1 MNRLL
6 YAAKRAAGWLGQL
19 LHPRAC
25 VLCRKPLPART
36 SAMLCGTCAPQL
48 YHTYRNTAPVRV
60 PGTDGA
66 DAPLLYTGALATAM
80 KRYKFY
86 RSTALC
92 RWFSAQAAACLA
104 GHLDAWQPDCLAYV
118 PLGAARWWSRGFN
131 QSEAFAR
138 QIGKSL
144 NLPVCHALGK
154 RPKLGKQSRRSEKE
168 RWKAAQNMFF
178 ALPGQAVQGKRVV
191 LVDDIITTGA
201 SASVA
206 VRALKEA
213 GASSVYVLAP
223 LRTPYYPKEVAR

>member
-25 VLCRKPLPART
+25 VLCRKPLPAGT

-138 QIGKSL
+138 
-144 NLPVCHALGK
+144 
-154 RPKLGKQSRRSEKE
+154 
-168 RWKAAQNMFF
+168 
-178 ALPGQAVQGKRVV
+178 
-191 LVDDIITTGA
+191 
-201 SASVA
+201 
-206 VRALKEA
+206 
-213 GASSVYVLAP
+213 ASSRDAP
-223 LRTPYYPKEVAR
+223 KKSAGKLLRICFSRCRGKLFRGNGWSWWMISLPPAQALRTRCAP